1 MNKSASMI
9 RSQGCFHGSDENDK
23 VEQLWEN
30 LIISPLTG
38 QDLIIY
44 TSKSSTSL
52 FSADY
57 SPPGGS

>member
-1 MNKSASMI
+1 MNKSANMI
-9 RSQGCFHGSDENDK
+9 RSRCCFHGSDENDK

-44 TSKSSTSL
+44 TSKSSASP

-57 SPPGGS
+57 SAPGGS